1 MKTWQKL
8 KQNPELFQ
16 PYFVKERVLRSIR
29 EFFWERNY
37 HELES
42 PVLTDALPQ
51 ERYLNFLSVSLN
63 QGLAPQSPLKK
74 EDEGRVYLLP
84 TTERFNKMMLAAG
97 LGEHFVI
104 TKVFRGMEKI
114 GPNHSPEFTMLEWYH
129 LNADYFDLMD
139 DTEQLVQKMI
149 ADLAKEQVSSSEVLR
164 SFSEARTKEGKTM
177 YQGVEIDFSGPWH
190 RKSVRELLREHV
202 GVELEQIVEI
212 KDIEK
217 LCREKGVLQAEGT
230 EYEWQDYFELLFFN
244 FVEVNLDS
252 AKPTFI
258 YDYPRILGPLTK
270 PKESDPLVVEKVE
283 LYMAGKEIANG
294 YTELIDADEQ
304 QRRFDEERAAR
315 ARMGLPLARYDH
327 DLVAALRAGLPPV
340 AGIGLGV
347 DRLAMILADASTVA
361 DINYFPASEWEL
373 D

>member
-1 MKTWQKL
+1 MKTWQRL
-8 KQNPELFQ
+8 KQDPELFTR
-16 PYFVKERVLRSIR
+16 YYVKERMLRSIR
-29 EFFWERNY
+29 EFFWARNY

-51 ERYLNFLSVSLN
+51 ERYLNFLTSN
-63 QGLAPQSPLKK
+63 TGGK
-74 EDEGRVYLLP
+74 EVYLLP

-104 TKVFRGMEKI
+104 TKVFRGMEKL

-129 LNADYFDLMD
+129 LNANYLDLMD
-139 DTEQLVQKMI
+139 DTEQLVQKMLS
-149 ADLAKEQVSSSEVLR
+149 DL
-164 SFSEARTKEGKTM
+164 GKSDFKST
-177 YQGVEIDFSGPWH
+177 YATTEIDFGSPWH
-190 RKSVRELLREHV
+190 RKSVRELLKEYV
-202 GVELEQIVEI
+202 GVELENIIEVA
-212 KDIEK
+212 DIEK

-230 EYEWQDYFELLFFN
+230 QYEWQDYFELLFFN
-244 FVEVNLDS
+244 FVEVNLDP

-270 PKESDPLVVEKVE
+270 PKDSDPLVVEKVE
-283 LYMAGKEIANG
+283 LYIAGKEIANG

-304 QRRFDEERAAR
+304 QKRFDEERAAR

-347 DRLAMILADASTVA
+347 DRLAMILADASSVA
-361 DINYFPASEWEL
+361 DINYFPASEWDLE
-373 D
+373 

>member
-1 MKTWQKL
+1 MKTWQRL
-8 KQNPELFQ
+8 KQDPSLFNR
-16 PYFVKERVLRSIR
+16 YFVKERVLRSIR
-29 EFFWERNY
+29 EFFWARNY

-51 ERYLNFLSVSLN
+51 ERYLNFLTSET
-63 QGLAPQSPLKK
+63 GGK
-74 EDEGRVYLLP
+74 EVYLLP

-104 TKVFRGMEKI
+104 TKVFRGMEKL

-139 DTEQLVQKMI
+139 DAEKLVQKMLS
-149 ADLAKEQVSSSEVLR
+149 DLKDLQKVEPGEQHLPAKASAQAGD
-164 SFSEARTKEGKTM
+164 FKTT
-177 YQGVEIDFSGPWH
+177 YQGTEIDFGSPWH

-202 GVELEQIVEI
+202 GVELESIIEI
-212 KDIEK
+212 ADIEK
-217 LCREKGVLQAEGT
+217 LCREKGVLQTEGT

-244 FVEVNLDS
+244 FVEGNLDP

-283 LYMAGKEIANG
+283 LYIAGKEIANG

-304 QRRFDEERAAR
+304 QKRFDEERAAR
-315 ARMGLPLARYDH
+315 ARMGLPVARYDH

-347 DRLAMILADASTVA
+347 DRLAMILADASSVA